1 MSTEQRSVDP
11 NLIEETK
18 QQIRS
23 FVNEIAQLARAD
35 IEPEQFYGEFL
46 QRVIAALAAVGGA
59 VWTVEEPGR
68 LTLGYQ
74 INLHRTNLREDQD
87 AQIRH
92 GLLLQK
98 VLTSGEPVLVPPHSG
113 QEGDQQAS
121 NPTDFLLIVGLV
133 KTDRDVF
140 GLVEVFQRPDTLPA
154 TQQGYLRFVV
164 QMCEYAADYFKSRQ
178 LRHLGDRQVLW
189 TRLEE
194 FTRTVHSSLDPRQTA
209 YTIANEGRRL
219 IECDRVTV
227 AIRRGR
233 RCRVEAVS
241 GQDLFDKRSNTVHLL
256 GKLATAVVASGEDI
270 WYTGETTDM
279 APQVEDA
286 FQEYV
291 DESHSKMV
299 AVLPLHPPQPALE
312 EEEDPNK
319 REPPPPVGALIVEQ
333 IEDNRVPDQMRHRV
347 DVVRQ
352 HSSAA
357 LANAMEYDS
366 LFLMPLWR
374 KLGKSRVLVKAR
386 NLPKTVSITAAL
398 LLLIILACVVPA
410 DFELEGRGELQPVV
424 RRDVFAEVEGTVV
437 KVHVEHGDRVE
448 QGQVLVELD
457 NPTLKRNMEQVR
469 GNLLAV
475 EDQIA
480 TLRRRL
486 YDRTTPQDE
495 RGKISGD
502 LVELEKQEQNLENQ
516 LALYKEEA
524 KKLIITSPIK
534 GQVITWDVRR
544 VLMDRPV
551 QRGQKLMRIADPD
564 QEWHLEINMPEH
576 RTGYISR
583 AAREIKPDLDVEYIL
598 KSQPGTKRKGNVKEI
613 GHAARVV
620 GDEGNMVP
628 IKVAIDYEQ
637 LSRELPELRPGTQ
650 VSARVHCGRR
660 PVGFVWLHDA
670 IAFVQSKILFRLF

>member
-576 RTGYISR
+576 
-583 AAREIKPDLDVEYIL
+583 
-598 KSQPGTKRKGNVKEI
+598 
-613 GHAARVV
+613 
-620 GDEGNMVP
+620 
-628 IKVAIDYEQ
+628 
-637 LSRELPELRPGTQ
+637 
-650 VSARVHCGRR
+650 
-660 PVGFVWLHDA
+660 
-670 IAFVQSKILFRLF
+670 